1 MKAWTAHEQDTT
13 LSCCRALHVKHAAYA
28 SALYT
33 LNISILVVLLYS
45 WRIGVN
51 AKRYKELDDV
61 YYGVQIAYFAIIGT
75 QMFMIVLSIFLFYGI
90 YKENVA
96 FLVPWVVGCMTFM
109 ALEAMAMV
117 YSNILRDHVNKA
129 DEHTDHL
136 MVSGHRH
143 SWTSAMPGT
152 EPSRCLPSHV
162 HVSPNHHRRRM
173 MTMLYLS
180 DNLSSFFRTVSIHF
194 IILLIVVFFN
204 REIFFIGKEDIP
216 MPFTCVSRQKAF

>member
-1 MKAWTAHEQDTT
+1 MKAWTATEQDTS
-13 LSCCRALHVKHAAYA
+13 LPCCRTLHIKHAAYA

-75 QMFMIVLSIFLFYGI
+75 QMFMIMLSIILFYGI

-117 YSNILRDHVNKA
+117 YSNILRDHVNR
-129 DEHTDHL
+129 
-136 MVSGHRH
+136 VSISEKSFFFKIR
-143 SWTSAMPGT
+143 TSTLTTSFTWSQLNSNAQQGLSQLKCSS
-152 EPSRCLPSHV
+152 SRCALSARLRNRLNFQTV
-162 HVSPNHHRRRM
+162 IM
-173 MTMLYLS
+173 YLAQ
-180 DNLSSFFRTVSIHF
+180 NLFISIF
-194 IILLIVVFFN
+194 LEKPLF
-204 REIFFIGKEDIP
+204 
-216 MPFTCVSRQKAF
+216 

>member
-1 MKAWTAHEQDTT
+1 MKAWSAHEPDTA
-13 LSCCRALHVKHAAYA
+13 LSCCRTLHVKHAAYA

-51 AKRYKELDDV
+51 AKRFKELDDV

-96 FLVPWVVGCMTFM
+96 FLVPWVVGCMTCM

-117 YSNILRDHVNKA
+117 YSNILRDHVNKEFDA
-129 DEHTDHL
+129 MCKAEISFLIPRIIMNCLCIYCVLRLYHL
-136 MVSGHRH
+136 LRAGVTWKG
-143 SWTSAMPGT
+143 SAAI
-152 EPSRCLPSHV
+152 EL
-162 HVSPNHHRRRM
+162 
-173 MTMLYLS
+173 
-180 DNLSSFFRTVSIHF
+180 
-194 IILLIVVFFN
+194 
-204 REIFFIGKEDIP
+204 
-216 MPFTCVSRQKAF
+216 